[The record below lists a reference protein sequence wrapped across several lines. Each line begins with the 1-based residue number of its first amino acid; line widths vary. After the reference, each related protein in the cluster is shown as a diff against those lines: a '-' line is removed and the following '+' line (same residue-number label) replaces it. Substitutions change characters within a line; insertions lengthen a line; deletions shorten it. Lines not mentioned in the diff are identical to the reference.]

1 VNAGQLAA
9 AVTASTVAVA
19 GVGWFALAWH
29 LHRRGR
35 NLAYVALFTVFFVYG
50 FKVLDYTLFQY
61 QSLLLLQ
68 HFEPNLILNG
78 VPDDERLNLVPVV
91 TLESSDLRTSLLN
104 VAMMVPFGLGLPFLT
119 GLRWRSVVTA
129 GALVSVAIELL
140 QLVTGLLG
148 GITFRVA
155 DVNDV
160 IFNATGTGFG
170 YLLFAAVAAPGR
182 PLHPLRRRAMAGS
195 SPESS

>member
-1 VNAGQLAA
+1 VNAGQLATA
-9 AVTASTVAVA
+9 LTASTVALA
-19 GVGWFALAWH
+19 GVVWFALAWH

-35 NLAYVALFTVFFVYG
+35 NVAYVALFTVFFVYG

-68 HFEPNLILNG
+68 HFDPNLILNG
-78 VPDDERLNLVPVV
+78 VPDDERLNLVPVM
-91 TLESSDLRTSLLN
+91 TLGSADIRTSLLN

-119 GLRWRSVVTA
+119 GLRWGSVVTA

-160 IFNATGTGFG
+160 IFNATGAGLG
-170 YLLFAAVAAPGR
+170 YLLFGGIAAPGR
-182 PLHPLRRRAMAGS
+182 PLHPMRRRVLAGR
-195 SPESS
+195 SPGPS

>member
-19 GVGWFALAWH
+19 GVAWLALAWH

-35 NLAYVALFTVFFVYG
+35 NMVYLALFTVFFVYG
-50 FKVLDYTLFQY
+50 FKVLDYTLFQF

-68 HFEPNLILNG
+68 HFDPNLILNG

-91 TLESSDLRTSLLN
+91 TLRSADIRTSLLN

-119 GLRWRSVVTA
+119 GLRWVSTVAA

-140 QLVTGLLG
+140 QLVTGVLG

-160 IFNATGTGFG
+160 IFNAAGTGLG
-170 YLLFAAVAAPGR
+170 YLLFVAIAAPGR
-182 PLHPLRRRAMAGS
+182 PLHPLCRRALEGR
-195 SPESS
+195 SPGAR

>member
-1 VNAGQLAA
+1 MNAGQLAA

-19 GVGWFALAWH
+19 AVAWFALAWH

-35 NLAYVALFTVFFVYG
+35 NVAYLALFTVFFVYG
-50 FKVLDYTLFQY
+50 FKVLDYTLFQF

-68 HFEPNLILNG
+68 HFDPNLMLNG
-78 VPDDERLNLVPVV
+78 VPDDERLNLVPLL
-91 TLESSDLRTSLLN
+91 TLASADFRTSLLN

-119 GLRWRSVVTA
+119 GLRWGPVVAA

-140 QLVTGLLG
+140 QLVTGVLG

-160 IFNATGTGFG
+160 IFNAAGAGLG

-182 PLHPLRRRAMAGS
+182 PLHPLRRRAVAGR
-195 SPESS
+195 SPGPS

>member
-1 VNAGQLAA
+1 MNAGQLVAA
-9 AVTASTVAVA
+9 IPMAVAV
-19 GVGWFALAWH
+19 VGWLALAWH

-35 NLAYVALFTVFFVYG
+35 NVLYVALFTVFFVYG
-50 FKVLDYTLFQY
+50 FKVLDYTLFQF

-68 HFEPNLILNG
+68 HLDPNLILNG
-78 VPDDERLNLVPVV
+78 VPDDERLNLLPVV
-91 TLESSDLRTSLLN
+91 ALESADIRTSLLN

-140 QLVTGLLG
+140 QLVTGVLG

-160 IFNATGTGFG
+160 IFNAAGTGLG
-170 YLLFAAVAAPGR
+170 YLLFVAIAAPGR
-182 PLHPLRRRAMAGS
+182 PLHPLCRRALEGR
-195 SPESS
+195 SPGAR

>member
-19 GVGWFALAWH
+19 GVVWFALAWH

-119 GLRWRSVVTA
+119 RLRWRSAVAA

-140 QLVTGLLG
+140 QLVTGMLG

-160 IFNATGTGFG
+160 IFNAAGTGLG

-182 PLHPLRRRAMAGS
+182 PLHPLRRHAMAGS
-195 SPESS
+195 SPGSS

>member
-1 VNAGQLAA
+1 M
-9 AVTASTVAVA
+9 
-19 GVGWFALAWH
+19 
-29 LHRRGR
+29 
-35 NLAYVALFTVFFVYG
+35 ALFAVFFVYG
-50 FKVLDYTLFQY
+50 LKVLDYTLFQF

-68 HFEPNLILNG
+68 HFDPNLILNG
-78 VPDDERLNLVPVV
+78 VPDDERLNLLPVV
-91 TLESSDLRTSLLN
+91 TLESADIQTSLLN

-119 GLRWRSVVTA
+119 GLRWASVVTA

-140 QLVTGLLG
+140 QLVTGVLG

-160 IFNATGTGFG
+160 IFNTAGAGLG

-182 PLHPLRRRAMAGS
+182 PLHLLRRRALAAR
-195 SPESS
+195 SPGPR

>member
-19 GVGWFALAWH
+19 GVVWLGLAWH

-35 NLAYVALFTVFFVYG
+35 NVVYVALFTVFFVYG
-50 FKVLDYTLFQY
+50 FKVLDYTLFQF

-68 HFEPNLILNG
+68 HFDSNLILNG
-78 VPDDERLNLVPVV
+78 VPDGERLNLMPVV
-91 TLESSDLRTSLLN
+91 TLESADVRTSLLN

-160 IFNATGTGFG
+160 IFNATGAGLG
-170 YLLFAAVAAPGR
+170 YLLFGGIAARGR
-182 PLHPLRRRAMAGS
+182 PLDPLRRRALADRS
-195 SPESS
+195 AA

>member
-9 AVTASTVAVA
+9 TVTAFTVAVA
-19 GVGWFALAWH
+19 GVAWLALTWH

-35 NLAYVALFTVFFVYG
+35 NVVYVALFTVFFVYG
-50 FKVLDYTLFQY
+50 FKVLDYTLFQF
-61 QSLLLLQ
+61 QTLLLLQ
-68 HFEPNLILNG
+68 HFDPNLILNG
-78 VPDDERLNLVPVV
+78 VPDDEHLNLVPVV
-91 TLESSDLRTSLLN
+91 TLESADVRTSLLN

-119 GLRWRSVVTA
+119 GLRWGSVVAA

-140 QLVTGLLG
+140 QLVTGMLG

-160 IFNATGTGFG
+160 VFNAMGTGLG
-170 YLLFAAVAAPGR
+170 CLLFAAVAAPGR
-182 PLHPLRRRAMAGS
+182 PLHPLRRRAMAGR
-195 SPESS
+195 SPTA

>member
-1 VNAGQLAA
+1 MNAGQLAA

-19 GVGWFALAWH
+19 GMVWLALAWH

-35 NLAYVALFTVFFVYG
+35 NVVYVALFTVFFVYG
-50 FKVLDYTLFQY
+50 FKVLDYTLFQF

-68 HFEPNLILNG
+68 HFDPTLILNG
-78 VPDDERLNLVPVV
+78 VPDDERLNLLPVV
-91 TLESSDLRTSLLN
+91 TLESTDVRTSLLN

-119 GLRWRSVVTA
+119 SLRWWAVVAA

-140 QLVTGLLG
+140 QLVTGMLG

-160 IFNATGTGFG
+160 IFNAAGTGLG
-170 YLLFAAVAAPGR
+170 YLLFVAVAAPGR
-182 PLHPLRRRAMAGS
+182 PLHPLRRRAMAGR
-195 SPESS
+195 SPGT

>member
-19 GVGWFALAWH
+19 GVVWLGLAWH

-35 NLAYVALFTVFFVYG
+35 NVVYVALFTVFFVYG
-50 FKVLDYTLFQY
+50 FKVLDYTLFQF

-68 HFEPNLILNG
+68 HFDSNLILNG
-78 VPDDERLNLVPVV
+78 VPDGERLNLMPVV
-91 TLESSDLRTSLLN
+91 TLESADVRTSLLN

-119 GLRWRSVVTA
+119 GLRWWSVVAA
-129 GALVSVAIELL
+129 GALVSVVIELL
-140 QLVTGLLG
+140 QLVTGMLG

-160 IFNATGTGFG
+160 IFNAAGTGLGF
-170 YLLFAAVAAPGR
+170 LLFAAVAASGR
-182 PLHPLRRRAMAGS
+182 PLHPLRRRAMAGR
-195 SPESS
+195 SPGA

>member
-1 VNAGQLAA
+1 MNAGQLVA
-9 AVTASTVAVA
+9 AVPVAVA
-19 GVGWFALAWH
+19 GVVWLALAWR

-35 NLAYVALFTVFFVYG
+35 NALYVALFTVFFVYC
-50 FKVLDYTLFQY
+50 FKVLDYTLFQF
-61 QSLLLLQ
+61 QSLLVLQ
-68 HFEPNLILNG
+68 LFDPNLILNG
-78 VPDDERLNLVPVV
+78 VPDDQRLNLVPVAALQSADV
-91 TLESSDLRTSLLN
+91 RTSLLN

-119 GLRWRSVVTA
+119 GLRWGSVVAA

-140 QLVTGLLG
+140 QLVSGMLG

-160 IFNATGTGFG
+160 IFNATGAGLG

-182 PLHPLRRRAMAGS
+182 PLHPLRQRAMVAR
-195 SPESS
+195 SPATT